1 MPSQQAPI
9 DSPFGYRSTAREVV
23 SASDVAGKIIVVTGG
38 YSGIG
43 TETVRALVGA
53 GARVIVGARRVDQ
66 AHDVLDDFD
75 GDITALPLDLS
86 DPTSIDAFAEAVAG
100 VTDHIDILINNAAI
114 MASPLARDARG
125 FEMQFATN
133 HLGHFQLAAR
143 LWPLVLAGAP
153 GARVVAL
160 SSIGHRLH
168 GLDLDDPNFEHREY
182 DKWLAYGQA
191 KSANALFALQ
201 LDKLGEPKG
210 VRAFAVHPGG
220 IATPLQRHLSM
231 DEQRAMGW
239 YDEEG
244 NVNEHFKSTEE
255 GASTTVWAATSPLLE
270 GMGGV
275 YCENCNIG
283 ALADE
288 NTPRGAGVFP
298 HIRDE
303 ALAEALWR
311 KSEEMTG
318 VRFPG

>member
-1 MPSQQAPI
+1 
-9 DSPFGYRSTAREVV
+9 
-23 SASDVAGKIIVVTGG
+23 
-38 YSGIG
+38 
-43 TETVRALVGA
+43 
-53 GARVIVGARRVDQ
+53 
-66 AHDVLDDFD
+66 
-75 GDITALPLDLS
+75 
-86 DPTSIDAFAEAVAG
+86 
-100 VTDHIDILINNAAI
+100 
-114 MASPLARDARG
+114 
-125 FEMQFATN
+125 MQFATN
-133 HLGHFQLAAR
+133 HLGHFQLSAR
-143 LWPLVLAGAP
+143 LWPLVLAAAP

-168 GLDLDDPNFEHREY
+168 GLDLTDPNFEHRDY

-220 IATPLQRHLSM
+220 IATPLQRHLTM
-231 DEQRAMGW
+231 EEQRAMGW

-244 NVNEHFKSTEE
+244 NVNERFKSTEE
-255 GASTTVWAATSPLLE
+255 GASTTVWAAISPLLE

-283 ALADE
+283 ALADKE
-288 NTPRGAGVFP
+288 TPPGSGVFP
-298 HIRDE
+298 HIRDD

-318 VRFPG
+318 VAFPG